1 MTVESISVTA
11 SFEWLLRGDSS
22 LVVMT
27 GLDTSGCNE
36 FRWRRCWPAK
46 RFDESAD
53 LDGGGGRKSGR
64 LVKSCALGVPVVV
77 DVW

>member
-11 SFEWLLRGDSS
+11 SFEWLVRGDSS

-53 LDGGGGRKSGR
+53 LDGGGEQKIRSVGEE
-64 LVKSCALGVPVVV
+64 LCAWGPCGC
-77 DVW
+77 